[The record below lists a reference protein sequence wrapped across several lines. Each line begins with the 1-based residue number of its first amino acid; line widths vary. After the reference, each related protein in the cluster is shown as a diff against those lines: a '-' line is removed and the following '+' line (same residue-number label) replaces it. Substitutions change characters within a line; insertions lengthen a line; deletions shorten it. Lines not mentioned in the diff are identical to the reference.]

1 MLDAHLLGLMLDKC
15 HGSGSRCLEGVVGH
29 VTIYLAN
36 DCDLQALMGGRQ
48 FCAMLQRLQAAGPAF
63 TPTELPT
70 LHAFAAL
77 AAEFLQ
83 AASPDTP
90 GG

>member
-1 MLDAHLLGLMLDKC
+1 MTSYL
-15 HGSGSRCLEGVVGH
+15 SR
-29 VTIYLAN
+29 
-36 DCDLQALMGGRQ
+36 DCELQALMGGRQ

-83 AASPDTP
+83 AASPASA